1 MGRLSTFSARNL
13 MNMWYRRNAYEQN
26 ILREAPEG
34 VLRSKLSFLE
44 DKSQIWSNSFEP
56 EAIKVNDES

>member
-1 MGRLSTFSARNL
+1 
-13 MNMWYRRNAYEQN
+13 MNKIYSEKH
-26 ILREAPEG
+26 PEG

>member
-1 MGRLSTFSARNL
+1 